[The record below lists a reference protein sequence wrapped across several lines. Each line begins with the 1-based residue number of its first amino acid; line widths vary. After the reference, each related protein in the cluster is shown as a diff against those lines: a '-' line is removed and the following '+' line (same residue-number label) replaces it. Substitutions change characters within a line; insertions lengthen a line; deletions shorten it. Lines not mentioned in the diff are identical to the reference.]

1 MNFFAPSTTPMSC
14 QELDMIILRGFSM
27 GIPPRMAHKALT
39 VRLSGRLLRVIF
51 KGAELAEQLRN
62 PMV

>member
-1 MNFFAPSTTPMSC
+1 
-14 QELDMIILRGFSM
+14 MIILRGFSM